1 MTIETK
7 YNIGQEVWGIVNGG
21 AHKLQIGNIILHYS
35 KGYKAI
41 KYGFGKTP
49 YTGHFDLIEE
59 SKLYPTKEEL
69 LKSL

>member
-7 YNIGQEVWGIVNGG
+7 YNIGDEVWAIVSGG
-21 AHKLQIGNIILHYS
+21 ARKLRIRSVVPHYS
-35 KGYKAI
+35 KAYQVI
-41 KYGFGKTP
+41 KYGFEKTP

-59 SKLYPTKEEL
+59 QKLFSTKEEL

>member
-21 AHKLQIGNIILHYS
+21 AHKLKIRSIVPHYS
-35 KGYKAI
+35 KEYKVI

-49 YTGHFDLIEE
+49 YTGYFDLIEE